1 MKKYF
6 IPIIGAISSGKT
18 TFLKG
23 FLGID
28 ILETGSTTTTKFVCL
43 IKNSDKFLFYHVI
56 PKKEEN
62 VITFTKDGEV
72 SEGDRGL
79 DFKIPRREE
88 PDLAHLSAKPDGE
101 RLTAT
106 KQC

>member
-6 IPIIGAISSGKT
+6 VPIIGTISSGKT

-43 IKNSDKFLFYHVI
+43 IKNSDKTIVI
-56 PKKEEN
+56 VSHSLESVKKLCNRAIWLNQGE
-62 VITFTKDGEV
+62 VKMDGETSKV
-72 SEGDRGL
+72 
-79 DFKIPRREE
+79 IEE
-88 PDLAHLSAKPDGE
+88 YLKVCG
-101 RLTAT
+101 
-106 KQC
+106 